1 MMTPKELVHR
11 AIDKART
18 DIQYDLEQLELW
30 YDHPQTNVD
39 DVFIGSFEN
48 YCLNHLVSL
57 LTHYCKA
64 RKSPDSSTDYTDC
77 DGYQIGRIPNGY
89 VICIERKYSSI
100 IPYLPENIEE
110 VLDEYCNMRKSFR
123 HILEQEYIDFK
134 SGIMAG
140 RIIGT
145 SINSLAGDILDKY
158 SMQIKVLCQKDG
170 AWKCTLTSTL
180 FEVSITFFSDA
191 EHIREDIERSS
202 MKLYRLDR

>member
-1 MMTPKELVHR
+1 MVTSKELVLR
-11 AIDKART
+11 AIGKART

-30 YDHPQTNVD
+30 YEHPQANVD
-39 DVFIGSFEN
+39 DEIIGSFEN
-48 YCLNHLVSL
+48 YCLNHLVST
-57 LTHYCKA
+57 LTHYCKV
-64 RKSPDSSTDYTDC
+64 RKSPDSSTDYSNC
-77 DGYQIGRIPNGY
+77 NGYQIGRIPNGY

-100 IPYLPENIEE
+100 IPYLPENIDD
-110 VLDEYCNMRKSFR
+110 VLAEYCNMRKSFR

-191 EHIREDIERSS
+191 EHIREDIERCS